1 MRSGSGGRFCARD
14 TPARGIYHARFAACI
29 LGNHVESVVLDY
41 IDMRGDYIAHVVY
54 SVIVEVDVYIRI
66 V

>member
-1 MRSGSGGRFCARD
+1 MVLEEDSALVIPRHEVS
-14 TPARGIYHARFAACI
+14 IHARFAACI
-29 LGNHVESVVLDY
+29 LGNHVKSVVLDY